1 MATRVTL
8 TPSPSDAD
16 HTIHVAKVRLTNDRG
31 DREAEAAWLERAARP
46 GVVRLVATSEEP
58 FTIVTEH
65 VGSRTLRTAGL
76 DPDDGLATTIGLC
89 DLLIELHRDGIV
101 HGKLTPDH
109 VIVGGDRIWLCSPDG
124 RADDPG
130 DDLVGLARCMTEL
143 EDQWHE
149 AGEAPVFL
157 GSWRELAARLVD
169 DADPARSA
177 TRARSVLQ
185 RFAVVQDDTD
195 HNDGA
200 RRGLRHP
207 GLGLA
212 ALAVGCSIGGLALLS
227 DETPAFAT
235 DAPRIESNGSVY
247 AVGSAGDDVVLL
259 ETACDASPPVVL
271 LDTATDIV
279 WAFDEITDGAS
290 ARPVAVVPGATDLRS
305 EWVEAEGCSIAVARG
320 PAGVSVIR
328 TTDD

>member
-8 TPSPSDAD
+8 TPSSSDAD
-16 HTIHVAKVRLTNDRG
+16 HTIHVSKVRLTNDRG

-46 GVVRLVATSEEP
+46 GVVRLVSTSKEP
-58 FTIVTEH
+58 VTIVTEH
-65 VGSRTLRTAGL
+65 VGSRTLRTGGL
-76 DPDDGLATTIGLC
+76 DPAEGLATITGLC
-89 DLLIELHRDGIV
+89 DLLVELHRDGLV

-124 RADDPG
+124 RADDPA

-143 EDQWHE
+143 EHQWNE
-149 AGEAPVFL
+149 AGETPAFL
-157 GSWRELAARLVD
+157 GSWRELAARLAD

-177 TRARSVLQ
+177 SRARSVLQ
-185 RFAVVQDDTD
+185 RFVVLGGDTD
-195 HNDGA
+195 QSAGP

-227 DETPAFAT
+227 DETPASAT
-235 DAPRIESNGSVY
+235 DGPRIESDGAIF

-259 ETACDASPPVVL
+259 VPACDTSTPVVL
-271 LDTATDIV
+271 LDTATDTV

-305 EWVEAEGCSIAVARG
+305 EWDEGERCYRAVARG

-328 TTDD
+328 TADQ